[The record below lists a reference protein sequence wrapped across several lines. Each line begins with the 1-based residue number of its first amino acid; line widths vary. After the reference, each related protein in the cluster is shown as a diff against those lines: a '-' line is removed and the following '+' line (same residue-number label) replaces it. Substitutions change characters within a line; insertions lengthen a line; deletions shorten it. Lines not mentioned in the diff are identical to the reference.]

1 MRLGLNRE
9 VAISGLLC
17 STECALCVSHW
28 DSIMLL
34 VFVLRFSSSHLL
46 SRSPNICHL
55 KSLRRHNDI
64 KGSAVRPP
72 KSLLR
77 GQTDT
82 EINSQ
87 PLMWQHK
94 TTLPFLAFFFLLTL
108 ELKSVKGR
116 GIKRPERW
124 RPYPEGKPKNCW
136 ILNLAIQ
143 VPQRLSTRAKPV
155 SRQLFDLPFF
165 LQRSFS
171 AFTTLSLR
179 LLPSGQA
186 LHPPRSTN
194 IFFSPTPGT
203 SSNSQTRSHLTLWR
217 LC

>member
-28 DSIMLL
+28 DSLMLL

-46 SRSPNICHL
+46 SLSPNICHL

-87 PLMWQHK
+87 LLM
-94 TTLPFLAFFFLLTL
+94 
-108 ELKSVKGR
+108 
-116 GIKRPERW
+116 
-124 RPYPEGKPKNCW
+124 
-136 ILNLAIQ
+136 
-143 VPQRLSTRAKPV
+143 
-155 SRQLFDLPFF
+155 
-165 LQRSFS
+165 
-171 AFTTLSLR
+171 
-179 LLPSGQA
+179 
-186 LHPPRSTN
+186 
-194 IFFSPTPGT
+194 
-203 SSNSQTRSHLTLWR
+203 
-217 LC
+217 

>member
-1 MRLGLNRE
+1 MRLGVNRE

-34 VFVLRFSSSHLL
+34 VFVLRFSSSHSL
-46 SRSPNICHL
+46 SLFPNICHL

-87 PLMWQHK
+87 PLTWQHK
-94 TTLPFLAFFFLLTL
+94 TTLPSLAFFFLLTL

-116 GIKRPERW
+116 GDK
-124 RPYPEGKPKNCW
+124 K
-136 ILNLAIQ
+136 A
-143 VPQRLSTRAKPV
+143 
-155 SRQLFDLPFF
+155 
-165 LQRSFS
+165 
-171 AFTTLSLR
+171 TLSIL

>member
-1 MRLGLNRE
+1 MRLGVNRE

-46 SRSPNICHL
+46 SLFPNICHL

-87 PLMWQHK
+87 PL
-94 TTLPFLAFFFLLTL
+94 T
-108 ELKSVKGR
+108 
-116 GIKRPERW
+116 
-124 RPYPEGKPKNCW
+124 
-136 ILNLAIQ
+136 
-143 VPQRLSTRAKPV
+143 
-155 SRQLFDLPFF
+155 
-165 LQRSFS
+165 
-171 AFTTLSLR
+171 
-179 LLPSGQA
+179 
-186 LHPPRSTN
+186 
-194 IFFSPTPGT
+194 
-203 SSNSQTRSHLTLWR
+203 
-217 LC
+217 

>member
-1 MRLGLNRE
+1 MTAQNNSSFFGL
-9 VAISGLLC
+9 
-17 STECALCVSHW
+17 
-28 DSIMLL
+28 
-34 VFVLRFSSSHLL
+34 
-46 SRSPNICHL
+46 
-55 KSLRRHNDI
+55 
-64 KGSAVRPP
+64 
-72 KSLLR
+72 
-77 GQTDT
+77 
-82 EINSQ
+82 
-87 PLMWQHK
+87 
-94 TTLPFLAFFFLLTL
+94 FFLTDSRV
-108 ELKSVKGR
+108 EISEGTG
-116 GIKRPERW
+116 GIKRPVRW

-143 VPQRLSTRAKPV
+143 VPQRLSTCMKPV

-165 LQRSFS
+165 LLRSFS
-171 AFTTLSLR
+171 AFTTLSIL

>member
-1 MRLGLNRE
+1 MDLNFTLSPFRSIRRYQGGKAQKLEERCEGSLTQLHASAALTTVRVSGESGSLKEICFMRLGLNRE

-34 VFVLRFSSSHLL
+34 VFVLRFSSSHSL
-46 SRSPNICHL
+46 SLSPNICHL

-87 PLMWQHK
+87 PLM
-94 TTLPFLAFFFLLTL
+94 
-108 ELKSVKGR
+108 
-116 GIKRPERW
+116 
-124 RPYPEGKPKNCW
+124 
-136 ILNLAIQ
+136 
-143 VPQRLSTRAKPV
+143 
-155 SRQLFDLPFF
+155 
-165 LQRSFS
+165 
-171 AFTTLSLR
+171 
-179 LLPSGQA
+179 
-186 LHPPRSTN
+186 
-194 IFFSPTPGT
+194 
-203 SSNSQTRSHLTLWR
+203 
-217 LC
+217 